1 MTMSLN
7 ALKKLSKEELSNM
20 VIDYQ
25 SKFDNMLSHINAELT
40 SVRDRLTKMESQ
52 LSVTRRVND
61 NLLKQN
67 RILERKCAANEH
79 YSRRECLELSGIP
92 DSIPNNNLEETV
104 LKIFNETGVTVNS
117 RDVEACHRLNQKA
130 NPKKVIIKLSKRKD
144 VTRVMNN
151 KKKLKSMKPQN
162 IGLPSGCKVYINE
175 SLCKYYK
182 YLWWKCKL
190 LQTRGSIQSFWV
202 TNGSIRI
209 RHQNDEVTSVT
220 HIEDLER
227 HFLEEDLC
235 DNNDDGDSAN

>member
-1 MTMSLN
+1 MAISLN
-7 ALKKLSKEELSNM
+7 ALKKLTKKELSNM

-25 SKFDNMLSHINAELT
+25 DKFDNMLSNINAKLT
-40 SVRDRLTKMESQ
+40 SLRDRFTKMESQ
-52 LSVTRRVND
+52 LLFTRRMND
-61 NLLKQN
+61 SLVKQN
-67 RILERKCAANEH
+67 RILERKCAANEL
-79 YSRRECLELSGIP
+79 YSRRECLEILGIP

-144 VTRVMNN
+144 VARVMNN

>member
-1 MTMSLN
+1 
-7 ALKKLSKEELSNM
+7 M

-25 SKFDNMLSHINAELT
+25 YKFGNILSNINSEIT
-40 SVRDRLTKMESQ
+40 SLRDRFTTMESQ
-52 LSVTRRVND
+52 LLVTMRVND
-61 NLLKQN
+61 NLVKQN
-67 RILERKCAANEH
+67 CILERKCDANEQ
-79 YSRRECLELSGIP
+79 YSRWERLEISGIP
-92 DSIPNNNLEETV
+92 DSIPNNNFEETV

-117 RDVEACHRLNQKA
+117 RDVEACHHLKRKA
-130 NPKKVIIKLSKRKD
+130 NPKKAIIKLSKRKD
-144 VTRVMNN
+144 VVRVMTN

-162 IGLPSGCKVYINE
+162 IGLPSDCKIYINE

-209 RHQNDEVTSVT
+209 RHKNDEVTSDT
-220 HIEDLER
+220 HIEDFEH
-227 HFLEEDLC
+227 HFLEEDLS

>member
-1 MTMSLN
+1 MAMSLN
-7 ALKKLSKEELSNM
+7 ALKKLTKEESNM
-20 VIDYQ
+20 VIEYQ
-25 SKFDNMLSHINAELT
+25 NKFDNMLSNINAELT
-40 SVRDRLTKMESQ
+40 SLRDRFTKMESQ
-52 LSVTRRVND
+52 LLVTRRVNN
-61 NLLKQN
+61 NLVKQN
-67 RILERKCAANEH
+67 RILERKCAANEQ
-79 YSRRECLELSGIP
+79 YSRRECLEISGIP

-144 VTRVMNN
+144 VARVMNN

-162 IGLPSGCKVYINE
+162 IGLPSGCKIYINE

-209 RHQNDEVTSVT
+209 RHQNDQVTSVIR
-220 HIEDLER
+220 IEDLES
-227 HFLEEDLC
+227 HVLEDDLC
-235 DNNDDGDSAN
+235 NKNDDGDSAN

>member
-1 MTMSLN
+1 MSN
-7 ALKKLSKEELSNM
+7 
-20 VIDYQ
+20 
-25 SKFDNMLSHINAELT
+25 INAELT
-40 SVRDRLTKMESQ
+40 SLRDRFTKMESQ
-52 LSVTRRVND
+52 LLVARRVND
-61 NLLKQN
+61 NLVKQN
-67 RILERKCAANEH
+67 RILERKCAANEQ
-79 YSRRECLELSGIP
+79 YSRRECLEISGIP

-130 NPKKVIIKLSKRKD
+130 NPNIVIIKLSKRKD
-144 VTRVMNN
+144 VARVMNN

-162 IGLPSGCKVYINE
+162 IGLPSGCKIYIYE

-209 RHQNDEVTSVT
+209 RHQSDEVATAT
-220 HIEDLER
+220 HIEDLEW